1 MGAFR
6 TPIRAVIVGWLAVAW
21 HQWIAW
27 IAFPFGGG
35 EGHWVMMR
43 VRLLVGVVV
52 VLSKVQLGWV
62 GTGVVAWWPAF
73 LHLFWYLGAV
83 ALPERFRVGVGLMW
97 VGGGLL
103 VAAVARWRGPG
114 SAG

>member
-1 MGAFR
+1 MVGVAAPGLVAAGAGR
-6 TPIRAVIVGWLAVAW
+6 LTGPVPDLVLDLGLYGL
-21 HQWIAW
+21 
-27 IAFPFGGG
+27 P
-35 EGHWVMMR
+35 WV
-43 VRLLVGVVV
+43 VVGVVV

-103 VAAVARWRGPG
+103 VGVVARWRQLG
-114 SAG
+114 ATR